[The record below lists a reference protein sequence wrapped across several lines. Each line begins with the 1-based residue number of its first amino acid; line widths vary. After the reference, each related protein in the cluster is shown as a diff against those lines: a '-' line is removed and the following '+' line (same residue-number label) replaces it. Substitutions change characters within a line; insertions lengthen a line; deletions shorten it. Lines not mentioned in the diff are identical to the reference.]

1 MRILSIHL
9 RNIKSH
15 RNREISFSA
24 GINVLCGPN
33 GAGKSTVFEAI
44 GYALF
49 GVDASEFV
57 TNAERFISI
66 GEKRGEVAVV
76 FQDGSGDTWKVTRGV
91 GQPAKWL
98 LWKEAGGAFEV
109 EEHANAGETQTRL
122 AELLGLDNG
131 RKLSEQFRRVIGPFQ
146 NDFLGPF
153 IIKRPTE
160 RQEAFDEILGIDAW
174 RKTFKGTSTLLSAV
188 QERGKI
194 LAAEVNLLA
203 GQVAALPGM
212 KEELAT
218 RQAALG
224 SKRQELADHGAV
236 LKDVETAIG
245 DLDAKEASIATLRA
259 DIAKLEE
266 RIRGGREKIDEQ
278 TLLVEGA
285 RQAKALVEAS
295 RAGKEAYDKADVR
308 LTALRTREQERRALE
323 RTVTTLE
330 KEAERLQQ
338 SCAHKKEEME
348 RIESELK
355 AESDKLAVSRS
366 ALQPD
371 EATRLL
377 ASQLAGLRTET
388 EKTKAE
394 RSLLEGRK
402 GGFEEGREKLAAG
415 GCPFFQEQCLNVA
428 GRVPNDFFGGR
439 IGELDVLM
447 AALDSRVLALEQKIV
462 TAEAAEKDLA
472 DRAAR
477 MKELDRQTT
486 ALEGKVQANLKRAKD
501 LAALVQEGDAA
512 VLSVAGQRSAL
523 EAYTNLDE
531 EIEAAENERKAHQE
545 ARDRFTA
552 NLAAA
557 GELDVRMRKLESW
570 QKALEEIVC
579 NVASRQDEVA
589 ILLEGY
595 QAEAHRDLKNRKDTL
610 LTAVAT
616 LRQQMTDAERE
627 EVRILGEIDRLRA
640 IEETVKAKQV
650 EIDGYREKEKLVKFL
665 RDKVFKNVSAQL
677 SERFREEISLRAD
690 TIYRTIAESDEEL
703 WWGDNYQIV
712 LRDMVAGTVRER
724 SDDQLSGGQ
733 VMSAVVAL
741 RLALLQT
748 IGAQVAFFDEPTS
761 NLDASR
767 RENLAQ
773 AFRAIEHGREGV
785 TEHWYDQLF
794 LISHD
799 VSFTEITDQV
809 IDLSATGC

>member
-57 TNAERFISI
+57 ITRSVSFHRRTGGST
-66 GEKRGEVAVV
+66 VV

-266 RIRGGREKIDEQ
+266 RIRGREKIDGDC
-278 TLLVEGA
+278 VEGHDRRGCVKPPA
-285 RQAKALVEAS
+285 R
-295 RAGKEAYDKADVR
+295 KEAYDKPMW
-308 LTALRTREQERRALE
+308 LTACVQGTDAELKDRSP
-323 RTVTTLE
+323 LE
-330 KEAERLQQ
+330 KEAERCQQ
-338 SCAHKKEEME
+338 SCAQRRRKWSDRKRTEAE
-348 RIESELK
+348 RTSWPYPVQRCNRTKRPGCLPRNLRDCVRRRKRPRPNVPCWKGGRGDSRK
-355 AESDKLAVSRS
+355 AARSWLPADAPFSRS
-366 ALQPD
+366 S
-371 EATRLL
+371 
-377 ASQLAGLRTET
+377 AST
-388 EKTKAE
+388 
-394 RSLLEGRK
+394 
-402 GGFEEGREKLAAG
+402 
-415 GCPFFQEQCLNVA
+415 
-428 GRVPNDFFGGR
+428 
-439 IGELDVLM
+439 
-447 AALDSRVLALEQKIV
+447 
-462 TAEAAEKDLA
+462 
-472 DRAAR
+472 
-477 MKELDRQTT
+477 
-486 ALEGKVQANLKRAKD
+486 
-501 LAALVQEGDAA
+501 
-512 VLSVAGQRSAL
+512 
-523 EAYTNLDE
+523 
-531 EIEAAENERKAHQE
+531 
-545 ARDRFTA
+545 
-552 NLAAA
+552 
-557 GELDVRMRKLESW
+557 
-570 QKALEEIVC
+570 
-579 NVASRQDEVA
+579 
-589 ILLEGY
+589 
-595 QAEAHRDLKNRKDTL
+595 
-610 LTAVAT
+610 
-616 LRQQMTDAERE
+616 
-627 EVRILGEIDRLRA
+627 
-640 IEETVKAKQV
+640 
-650 EIDGYREKEKLVKFL
+650 
-665 RDKVFKNVSAQL
+665 
-677 SERFREEISLRAD
+677 
-690 TIYRTIAESDEEL
+690 
-703 WWGDNYQIV
+703 
-712 LRDMVAGTVRER
+712 
-724 SDDQLSGGQ
+724 
-733 VMSAVVAL
+733 
-741 RLALLQT
+741 
-748 IGAQVAFFDEPTS
+748 
-761 NLDASR
+761 
-767 RENLAQ
+767 
-773 AFRAIEHGREGV
+773 
-785 TEHWYDQLF
+785 
-794 LISHD
+794 
-799 VSFTEITDQV
+799 
-809 IDLSATGC
+809 